1 MQSANLPSRKTL
13 RIRLEMPQDITFGR
27 NVIMGIFRYVR
38 IHQCPWT
45 IEMTN
50 GYGTLRDRLDA
61 RCPPPDGIIG
71 GNHPLVLDAIRADSA
86 NKMPVVAVEI
96 NRSMDSHMR
105 KNGITIIQT
114 DNEAIGKKAGEA
126 LVACGSMRSFAYIHL
141 PSVGSPKFYYDQS
154 WTSVRCA
161 SFAATVKQRNMPFR
175 EFTWGE
181 NTPLALFLR
190 ELPKP
195 AGVFVGND
203 RIAMDV
209 LTICRAEGIVIPKD
223 LALISVDNDPLYCDN
238 VSPTISSIVLNAEEE
253 GYRAGA
259 ELDRLLR
266 SRRPCK
272 SRVVMIPPGEV
283 IFRESTTFMSPAAVL
298 VEHALAYIRDN
309 VDSAITVGDVAK
321 AVGVSRRLLELRF
334 NECRQ
339 PTISD
344 LIRNER
350 FRHTERLL
358 AETKLPVARIADSC
372 GFPSVNSLMRAFK
385 KRYGVSP
392 GQWRK
397 ASLRRADRAVPRCL
411 DSGREKCYN
420 IASDDVCTES

>member
-1 MQSANLPSRKTL
+1 MQSVNPSSRKTL
-13 RIRLEMPQDITFGR
+13 RVRLEMPQDITFGR

-38 IHQCPWT
+38 INHCPWT

-50 GYGTLRDRLDA
+50 GYGTLKDRSDV

-71 GNHPLVLDAIRADSA
+71 CNHPMVLDAIRADSA
-86 NKMPVVAVEI
+86 SKMPVVAVEL
-96 NRSMDSHMR
+96 NRPLDSRMR
-105 KNGITIIQT
+105 KTGITIIQT

-126 LVACGSMRSFAYIHL
+126 LFACGSMRSFAYIHL
-141 PSVGSPKFYYDQS
+141 PSVGNPKFYYGQS

-161 SFAATVKQRNMPFR
+161 AFAATVKRRKMPFH
-175 EFTWGE
+175 EFTWGQD
-181 NTPLALFLR
+181 TPLAMFLR

-195 AGVFVGND
+195 TGVFVGND

-209 LTICRAEGIVIPKD
+209 LTICRAEDIVIPKD

-266 SRRPCK
+266 SQRPCK
-272 SRVVMIPPGEV
+272 SRIIMIPPGEV

-309 VDSAITVGDVAK
+309 VGTNITVGDVAN

-334 NECRQ
+334 CECRQ
-339 PTISD
+339 PTVSD
-344 LIRNER
+344 LIRKER

-358 AETKLPVARIADSC
+358 AETKLPIARIADSC

-397 ASLRRADRAVPRCL
+397 ANPQRADAGPGRAAI
-411 DSGREKCYN
+411 S
-420 IASDDVCTES
+420 